1 MSAAKKK
8 KNKGKNKINN
18 SKDKNLEVIKQP
30 ENKVEEN
37 KTDVEEV
44 SPKDENK
51 ENNSSKTNQ
60 NNESNKTNKNIN
72 KKTDTAD
79 KTKEEK
85 EQKEKKN
92 SNENKKDKEKS
103 DSKETKVKEE
113 KLEIKENNTESDRG
127 EKEKSEVSDKK
138 GKKKKTSKNKKTS
151 KSAIEKDSEENK
163 TSKKES
169 KENSEDVENKQFE
182 KEQKIV
188 KEKNTEKEEKKLSKT
203 ESKELVVK
211 NDDKETPDYVK
222 EMLKKKKRKMY
233 IAIFIIVL
241 IVLIILFS
249 TIFALLNVN
258 NTKLIKGIKVKNID
272 ISSLSLEEAEE
283 RIQNS
288 INNILAPEINLK
300 YGDEYNITIKPEQ
313 IEFSYKIQ
321 DSLKDAYDVG
331 RDGNIIKNNYTLLF
345 TTFLGKNV
353 DLEYT
358 YNEELLD
365 NFVDD
370 LSSKIPG
377 IVVEPSYYIEDTEL
391 IINKGTDGIQV
402 KKEEL
407 KQDILKAI
415 NSRTVEETSNPEYK
429 QTIEIPTEN
438 AKASEIN
445 IEKIYNEVYREPQ
458 DAYYETEPYKIYADV
473 DGIDFNISLEEA
485 KNIINS
491 EDKEE
496 YSIPLKITKAN
507 KTINDLGTEAFPYLV
522 SSFSTKYDAS
532 NTNRSTNLEIA
543 ANKINGTVLMPGDVF
558 SFNKVVGKRT
568 VEEGYKDAKIYA
580 DGGVVDGLAGGICQ
594 ISSTLYNAV
603 LLGNLEIVE
612 RRNHSF
618 PTSYV
623 RTGRDATV
631 VYGTIDFQFR
641 NSRSYPIK
649 IEATVKNGIA
659 EFKIHGI
666 QEEKEYEIKILP
678 VTTQS
683 IPYTTSY
690 VQDATLLPGQQ
701 VVAQA
706 GQPGY
711 KVTTYIEK
719 RLNGEV
725 VSKEILSNDTYSPM
739 KSIIRVGVG
748 TPVPAQ

>member
-8 KNKGKNKINN
+8 KNKNKNKINN
-18 SKDKNLEVIKQP
+18 SKDKNLENIKQT

-37 KTDVEEV
+37 KTDNKTV
-44 SPKDENK
+44 SLQNQK
-51 ENNSSKTNQ
+51 EDNSSKSNQ
-60 NNESNKTNKNIN
+60 KNNELN
-72 KKTDTAD
+72 KKTDN
-79 KTKEEK
+79 TKKNQKEN
-85 EQKEKKN
+85 EQKNHEEAGENLVTKKV
-92 SNENKKDKEKS
+92 ENKEDLTAEDKIENKEINIEKNI
-103 DSKETKVKEE
+103 EA
-113 KLEIKENNTESDRG
+113 
-127 EKEKSEVSDKK
+127 EKEKSEHSN
-138 GKKKKTSKNKKTS
+138 KKKKTSKNKKED
-151 KSAIEKDSEENK
+151 KSVLEKDDNENK
-163 TSKKES
+163 NAKKQIDD
-169 KENSEDVENKQFE
+169 NSESIKNKQTENGE
-182 KEQKIV
+182 K
-188 KEKNTEKEEKKLSKT
+188 TDKKVSEIAT
-203 ESKELVVK
+203 KELVVK
-211 NDDKETPDYVK
+211 NDTEETPDYVK
-222 EMLKKKKRKMY
+222 EMLKKKKRRVY

-249 TIFALLNVN
+249 TIFALLNIN
-258 NTKLIKGIKVKNID
+258 NTKLIKGVKIRNID
-272 ISSLSLEEAEE
+272 ISNLSLEEAEE
-283 RIQNS
+283 RVQNS
-288 INNILAPEINLK
+288 INNILAPEITLK

-313 IEFSYKIQ
+313 IEFAYKVK
-321 DSLKDAYDVG
+321 DSLKYAYNVG
-331 RDGNIIKNNYTLLF
+331 RDGNILKNNYTLLF
-345 TTFLGKNV
+345 TTFLGKNI

-358 YNEELLD
+358 YNEELLA
-365 NFVDD
+365 NFIDD
-370 LSSKIPG
+370 VSSKIPG
-377 IVVEPSYYIEDTEL
+377 IVVEPSYYIEDNEL

-407 KQDILKAI
+407 KQNILKAI
-415 NSRTVEETSNPEYK
+415 NNRSIEETSNPEYK

-438 AKASEIN
+438 AKASKID

-458 DAYYETEPYKIYADV
+458 DAYYETDPYKIYPDV

-485 KNIINS
+485 KNLITS

-507 KTINDLGTEAFPYLV
+507 KTIKDLGTEAFPYLV

-532 NTNRSTNLEIA
+532 NRNRSINLEIA
-543 ANKINGTVLMPGDVF
+543 ANKINGTLLMPGDVF

-631 VYGTIDFQFR
+631 VYGTIDFQFK

-666 QEEKEYEIKILP
+666 QEEKEYEIRILP

-701 VVAQA
+701 VVVQA

-719 RLNGEV
+719 RLNGAV

>member
-8 KNKGKNKINN
+8 KNKNKNKINN
-18 SKDKNLEVIKQP
+18 SKDKNLENIKQT

-37 KTDVEEV
+37 KTDNTKKNQKENEQKNREETEENLV
-44 SPKDENK
+44 TKKVENK
-51 ENNSSKTNQ
+51 EDVTAEDKI
-60 NNESNKTNKNIN
+60 ENKEINIEKNIE
-72 KKTDTAD
+72 A
-79 KTKEEK
+79 
-85 EQKEKKN
+85 
-92 SNENKKDKEKS
+92 
-103 DSKETKVKEE
+103 
-113 KLEIKENNTESDRG
+113 EI
-127 EKEKSEVSDKK
+127 EKSEHSN
-138 GKKKKTSKNKKTS
+138 KKKKTSKNKKED
-151 KSAIEKDSEENK
+151 KSVLEKDDNENK
-163 TSKKES
+163 NAKKQIDD
-169 KENSEDVENKQFE
+169 NSESIKNKQTENGE
-182 KEQKIV
+182 K
-188 KEKNTEKEEKKLSKT
+188 TDKKVSEIAT
-203 ESKELVVK
+203 KELVVK
-211 NDDKETPDYVK
+211 NDTEETPDYVK
-222 EMLKKKKRKMY
+222 EMLKKKKRRVY

-249 TIFALLNVN
+249 TIFALLN
-258 NTKLIKGIKVKNID
+258 KIRNID
-272 ISSLSLEEAEE
+272 ISNLSLEEAEE
-283 RIQNS
+283 RVQSS
-288 INNILAPEINLK
+288 INNILAPEITLK

-313 IEFSYKIQ
+313 IEFAYKVK
-321 DSLKDAYDVG
+321 DSLKYAYNVG
-331 RDGNIIKNNYTLLF
+331 RDGNILKNNYTLLF
-345 TTFLGKNV
+345 TTFLGKNI

-358 YNEELLD
+358 YNEELLA
-365 NFVDD
+365 NFIDD
-370 LSSKIPG
+370 VSSKIPG
-377 IVVEPSYYIEDTEL
+377 IVVEPSYYIEDNEL

-407 KQDILKAI
+407 KQNILKAI
-415 NSRTVEETSNPEYK
+415 NNRSIGETSNPEYK

-438 AKASEIN
+438 AKASKID

-458 DAYYETEPYKIYADV
+458 DAYYE
-473 DGIDFNISLEEA
+473 EA
-485 KNIINS
+485 KNLITS

-507 KTINDLGTEAFPYLV
+507 KTIKDLGTEAFPYLV

-532 NTNRSTNLEIA
+532 NRNRSINLEIA

-631 VYGTIDFQFR
+631 VYGTIDFQFK

-701 VVAQA
+701 VVVQA

-719 RLNGEV
+719 RLNGAV